1 MPLAQ
6 RRIIL
11 VSALVVLTI
20 VAALR
25 FTPAPPRPVANLPK
39 EISDETFW
47 QMIEDFSEPGGFFRS
62 DNFVSNE
69 REFQYVI
76 SELKRGRPPGGVY
89 LGVGPDQ
96 NFTYVVAL
104 EPAIAF
110 IVDIRRQ
117 NMIQH
122 LMYKALLE
130 LSGDRADFLSRLFSR
145 PRPQAVQAD
154 ASPEELF
161 AAYEEVTP
169 DRELFDDNLQHIVEL
184 LTKRHGFK
192 LTDDD
197 LKNLEYVYTAF
208 FEGGPDL
215 TYSFSAGQGATGA
228 SSRFGNGFRFS
239 RSMPSYAEL
248 MVATDQEGH
257 NRSYLANAENF
268 KILQDLERRNVLIP
282 IVGDFAGSKA
292 LRAVGDYLRRH
303 DATVTAFYTSNVE
316 QYLFQQRDDW
326 SKFYSNV
333 GTLPVDSD
341 SAFIRSVA
349 SNRRFQTVSG
359 RASLLCP
366 IEVLLKAFRSH
377 RLDSYME
384 VIWMSH

>member
-11 VSALVVLTI
+11 VGAIVVLAV
-20 VAALR
+20 VAAVR
-25 FTPAPPRPVANLPK
+25 FTPTPPRPIANLPK
-39 EISDETFW
+39 QISDETFW

-69 REFQYVI
+69 REFQFVI
-76 SELKRGRPPGGVY
+76 SELKRNRPPGGVY

-96 NFTYVVAL
+96 NFTYIVAL

-130 LSGDRADFLSRLFSR
+130 LSDDRADFLSRLFSR
-145 PRPQAVQAD
+145 PRQSLPAE
-154 ASPEELF
+154 ASPDELF
-161 AAYEEVTP
+161 TAYAEVAP
-169 DRELFDDNLQHIVEL
+169 DRELFDDNLDRIVEL

-197 LKNLEYVYTAF
+197 LKSLEYVYTAF

-228 SSRFGNGFRFS
+228 SSRFRNGFGFG

-268 KILQDLERRNVLIP
+268 KLLQDLERRNVLIP

-292 LRAVGDYLRRH
+292 LRAVGDYLRQH

-316 QYLFQQRDDW
+316 QYLFQQHDDW
-326 SKFYSNV
+326 SRFYSNIE
-333 GTLPVDSD
+333 TLPIDSD
-341 SAFIRSVA
+341 STFIRSVA

-359 RASLLCP
+359 RASLLCS
-366 IEVLLKAFRSH
+366 IEDLIKAFRSH

>member
-1 MPLAQ
+1 M
-6 RRIIL
+6 IL
-11 VSALVVLTI
+11 VGAIVALAI
-20 VAALR
+20 VAAVR
-25 FTPAPPRPVANLPK
+25 FTPAPPRLIANLPTQ
-39 EISDETFW
+39 ISDETFW
-47 QMIEDFSEPGGFFRS
+47 QMIDEFSEPGGFFRS

-76 SELKRGRPPGGVY
+76 SDLKKSRPPGGVY

-130 LSGDRADFLSRLFSR
+130 LSEDRADFLSRLFSR
-145 PRPQAVQAD
+145 PRQSLPAD
-154 ASPEELF
+154 ASPDDLF
-161 AAYEEVTP
+161 AAYTEINP
-169 DRELFDDNLQHIVEL
+169 DRELFDDNLQRIVEH
-184 LTKRHGFK
+184 LTKTHGFR

-197 LKNLEYVYTAF
+197 LESLEYVYTAF

-215 TYSFSAGQGATGA
+215 TYSFSAGQGAMGA
-228 SSRFGNGFRFS
+228 SNRFGNGFRFRS
-239 RSMPSYAEL
+239 RMPSYAEL
-248 MVATDQEGH
+248 MVATDREGH
-257 NRSYLANAENF
+257 NRSYLANAANF

-292 LRAVGDYLRRH
+292 LRAVADYLRQH

-333 GTLPVDSD
+333 ETLPIDSE
-341 SAFIRSVA
+341 STFIRSVA
-349 SNRRFQTVSG
+349 ANRRFQTVSG
-359 RASLLCP
+359 RASLLCS
-366 IEVLLKAFRSH
+366 IEDLLKAFRAH

>member
-20 VAALR
+20 VAAVR

-76 SELKRGRPPGGVY
+76 SELKRSRPPGGVY

-169 DRELFDDNLQHIVEL
+169 DRELFDDNLQQIVEL

-228 SSRFGNGFRFS
+228 SSRFGYGFRFA

-292 LRAVGDYLRRH
+292 LRAVGDYLRQH

-326 SKFYSNV
+326 SRFYSNV

-366 IEVLLKAFRSH
+366 IEDLLKAFRSH

>member
-1 MPLAQ
+1 M
-6 RRIIL
+6 IL
-11 VSALVVLTI
+11 VGSVVVLTI
-20 VAALR
+20 VAAVR
-25 FTPAPPRPVANLPK
+25 FTPTPPRPIANLPTQ
-39 EISDETFW
+39 ISDETFW

-76 SELKRGRPPGGVY
+76 SELKKSRPPGGVY

-96 NFTYVVAL
+96 NFTYLVAL

-110 IVDIRRQ
+110 IIDIRRQ

-130 LSGDRADFLSRLFSR
+130 LSSDRADFLSRLFSR
-145 PRPQAVQAD
+145 PLPPSFPAE
-154 ASPEELF
+154 ASPDDLF
-161 AAYEEVTP
+161 TAFAEITP
-169 DRELFDDNLQHIVEL
+169 DRELFDDNLQRIVDH
-184 LTKRHGFK
+184 LTKTHGFK
-192 LTDDD
+192 LSDED
-197 LKNLEYVYTAF
+197 LKSLEYVYTAF

-215 TYSFSAGQGATGA
+215 TYSFSAGQGAMGA
-228 SSRFGNGFRFS
+228 SNRSGNGFRFA
-239 RSMPSYAEL
+239 RNMPSYAEL

-292 LRAVGDYLRRH
+292 LRAVGDYLRQRN
-303 DATVTAFYTSNVE
+303 ATVTAFYTSNVE

-333 GTLPVDSD
+333 ETLPIDSD

-349 SNRRFQTVSG
+349 SNRKFQTVSG
-359 RASLLCP
+359 RASLLCS
-366 IEVLLKAFRSH
+366 IEDLLKGFRSH
-377 RLDSYME
+377 RLDSYAE

>member
-1 MPLAQ
+1 MPLAH

-11 VSALVVLTI
+11 VSAVVLLTI
-20 VAALR
+20 VAAVR
-25 FTPAPPRPVANLPK
+25 FTPAPPHPVANLPK
-39 EISDETFW
+39 QISDETFW

-76 SELKRGRPPGGVY
+76 SELKRNRPPGGVY

-122 LMYKALLE
+122 LMYKVLLE
-130 LSGDRADFLSRLFSR
+130 LSNDRADFLSRLFSR
-145 PRPQAVQAD
+145 PRQALPAD
-154 ASPEELF
+154 ASADELF
-161 AAYEEVTP
+161 TAYAEVNP
-169 DRELFDDNLQHIVEL
+169 DRELFDDNLQSIVEL
-184 LTKRHGFK
+184 LTKGHGFK
-192 LTDDD
+192 LNDDD
-197 LKNLEYVYTAF
+197 LKSLEYVYTAF

-215 TYSFSAGQGATGA
+215 TYSSSAGQGATGA
-228 SSRFGNGFRFS
+228 SSRFGNGFRSS
-239 RSMPSYAEL
+239 RNMPSYAEL
-248 MVATDQEGH
+248 MLATDQEGH

-268 KILQDLERRNVLIP
+268 KVLQDLERRNVLIP

-292 LRAVGDYLRRH
+292 LRALGDYLRQH

-333 GTLPVDSD
+333 GTLPIDSD
-341 SAFIRSVA
+341 STFIRSVA
-349 SNRRFQTVSG
+349 SNRAFQTVSG

-366 IEVLLKAFRSH
+366 IDDLLKAFRSH